1 MVEHGSELVKAVVV
15 LAAGV
20 IAVPLFKRLGLGAVL
35 GYLAAGLAIGPSG
48 LAVFGD
54 PQSVLGLAEFG
65 VVMFLFVIGLEMQ
78 PSRLWSLR
86 REIFGLG
93 LLQLVVCGLVLTGA
107 GVLAGFKPAAAFI
120 GAMGF
125 VLSSTAIVM
134 QMLNERG
141 ETSTRKGQRIVSVL
155 LLEDLAIVPLLA
167 IVAALAP
174 DSGSDDGVS
183 RWVQIGIALGA
194 LIALVAVSRFLLNPL
209 FRLLSKAR
217 AREVMAAA
225 ALLVVLG
232 AALAMQASGLS
243 MALGAFAAGVM
254 LSESTFRHQLEAD
267 VEPFRGL
274 LLGLF
279 FMGVGMSLD
288 LGLMRADW
296 AMLLAGV
303 VVAMTLKSAGVYLV
317 ARLMKARHPE
327 ALERAALMTQGG
339 EFAFV
344 LYGAAAGAG
353 IVEDHVNALLTASVI
368 LSMALTPVAVFAL
381 RWLLPAR
388 QPQDMR
394 NVRDII
400 DAARAGEEV
409 AGNVVVIGFGRFS
422 QITCQTLLARG
433 VDVTIIETDTD
444 MIRTAGRFGF
454 HAYYGDGT
462 RMDVLRAAGA
472 AQAQALLVCVNDRQ
486 AATRIVELAK
496 KAFPLVPVLARAY
509 DRQHAI
515 ELVRHGVDW
524 QLRETFESAMA
535 FGSEALR
542 RLGVSEG
549 DIAEVSEDVRRRD
562 AERLQLQMAG
572 GIQQG
577 LDLVRGNRWTAA
589 PLTKPKRSGNALN
602 DAAAAA
608 LEVKEAPAPAPAA
621 DTTGPV
627 P

>member
-20 IAVPLFKRLGLGAVL
+20 IAVPLFKRLGLGTVL

-107 GVLAGFKPAAAFI
+107 GVLAGFTPAAAFI

-141 ETSTRKGQRIVSVL
+141 ETSTKKGQRIVSVL

-174 DSGSDDGVS
+174 DSGSNDGVS
-183 RWVQIGIALGA
+183 RWVQVGIALGA
-194 LIALVAVSRFLLNPL
+194 LLTLVAVSRFLLNPL

-296 AMLLAGV
+296 AMLLGGV
-303 VVAMTLKSAGVYLV
+303 VVAMTLKSGGVYLV

-353 IVEDHVNALLTASVI
+353 IIEGHVNALLTASVI
-368 LSMALTPVAVFAL
+368 LSMALTPVAVFGL

-400 DAARAGEEV
+400 DAASAGEEI

-422 QITCQTLLARG
+422 QITCQALLARG
-433 VDVTIIETDTD
+433 VDVTIIENDTD

-472 AQAQALLVCVNDRQ
+472 AHAQALLVCVNDKE

-515 ELVRHGVDW
+515 ELIRHGVDW
-524 QLRETFESAMA
+524 QLRETFESAME

-577 LDLVRGNRWTAA
+577 LDLVRGTRWTAT

-608 LEVKEAPAPAPAA
+608 LEVREPPPAPES
-621 DTTGPV
+621 TGPV

>member
-1 MVEHGSELVKAVVV
+1 MVEHGGELVKAVVV

-48 LAVFGD
+48 IGVFAD

-78 PSRLWSLR
+78 PSRLWGLR

-93 LLQLVVCGLVLTGA
+93 LLQLVVCGALLTGA
-107 GVLAGFKPAAAFI
+107 GVLAGFTPQVAFI

-134 QMLNERG
+134 QMLDERG
-141 ETSTRKGQRIVSVL
+141 ETSTKRGQRIVSVL

-174 DSGSDDGVS
+174 ATGSHDGVS
-183 RWVQIGIALGA
+183 RWVQVGIALAA
-194 LIALVAVSRFLLNPL
+194 LLGLVAVSRYLLNPL

-232 AALAMQASGLS
+232 AALAMQAGGLS

-288 LGLMRADW
+288 LAVMRADW
-296 AMLLAGV
+296 MVLLAGV
-303 VVAMTLKSAGVYLV
+303 LAAMSLKSAGVYAV
-317 ARLMKARHPE
+317 ARLLKARHGE

-344 LYGAAAGAG
+344 LYAAATGAG
-353 IVEDHVNALLTASVI
+353 IIEGHVNALLTASVI
-368 LSMALTPVAVFAL
+368 LSMALTPLAVFAL
-381 RWLLPAR
+381 RWMLPAR
-388 QPQDMR
+388 APQDMH

-400 DAARAGEEV
+400 DAARAGEDV
-409 AGNVVVIGFGRFS
+409 AGNVVVIGFGRFA

-433 VDVTIIETDTD
+433 VDVTIIENDTD
-444 MIRTAGRFGF
+444 MIRIAGRFGF

-462 RMDVLRAAGA
+462 RMDVLRAAGV
-472 AQAQALLVCVNDRQ
+472 AQARSLLVCVNDKS
-486 AATRIVELAK
+486 AATRIVESAK
-496 KAFPLVPVLARAY
+496 RAFPLVPVLARAY

-515 ELVRHGVDW
+515 ELIRKGVDW
-524 QLRETFESAMA
+524 QIRETFESAMA

-542 RLGVSEG
+542 GLGVSEG
-549 DIAEVSEDVRRRD
+549 DIAEVAEDVRRRD

-572 GIQQG
+572 GIDKG
-577 LDLVRGNRWTAA
+577 LELLRGNRWAA
-589 PLTKPKRSGNALN
+589 SPLTKPKRAGNALN

-608 LEVKEAPAPAPAA
+608 LDGAPAA
-621 DTTGPV
+621 VPVEESLTGPV

>member
-1 MVEHGSELVKAVVV
+1 MVEHGAELVKAVVV

-20 IAVPLFKRLGLGAVL
+20 IAVPIFKRLGLGTVL

-93 LLQLVVCGLVLTGA
+93 LLQLVVCGLALTGA
-107 GVLAGFKPAAAFI
+107 GVLAGFAPAAAFV

-141 ETSTRKGQRIVSVL
+141 ETSTKKGQRIVSVL

-174 DSGSDDGVS
+174 DTGPDEGVS
-183 RWVQIGIALGA
+183 RWVQIAIAVGA
-194 LIALVAVSRFLLNPL
+194 LLALVAVSRFLLNPL

-296 AMLLAGV
+296 AMLLGGV
-303 VVAMTLKSAGVYLV
+303 LVAMALKSAGVYLV

-353 IVEDHVNALLTASVI
+353 LIEGHVNAVLTAAVI
-368 LSMALTPVAVFAL
+368 LSMALTPLAVFAL
-381 RWLLPAR
+381 RWALPAR

-394 NVRDII
+394 QVRDII
-400 DAARAGEEV
+400 DAARAGEEI

-433 VDVTIIETDTD
+433 VDVTIIENDTD

-472 AQAQALLVCVNDRQ
+472 AHAQALLVCVNDRQ

-515 ELVRHGVDW
+515 ELVKEGVDW

-535 FGSEALR
+535 FGSETLR

-577 LDLVRGNRWTAA
+577 LDLVRGNRWTAT

-608 LEVKEAPAPAPAA
+608 LERRQGTLPVDEG
-621 DTTGPV
+621 TGPV

>member
-1 MVEHGSELVKAVVV
+1 MVEHGSDLVKAVVV

-20 IAVPLFKRLGLGAVL
+20 VAVPLFKRLGLGSVL
-35 GYLAAGLAIGPSG
+35 GYLAAGLVIGPSG
-48 LAVFGD
+48 LGVFTD
-54 PQSVLGLAEFG
+54 PHSILGLAEFG

-78 PSRLWSLR
+78 PRRLWSLR

-93 LLQLVVCGLVLTGA
+93 LMQVVLCGAALTAA
-107 GVLAGFKPAAAFI
+107 GVLAGAPAAVAFV

-134 QMLNERG
+134 QMLDERG
-141 ETSTRKGQRIVSVL
+141 ETSTKRGQRIVSVL

-167 IVAALAP
+167 AVAALAP
-174 DSGSDDGVS
+174 DSGHDTGVS
-183 RWVQIGIALGA
+183 RWVQAGIAVVA
-194 LIALVAVSRFLLNPL
+194 LVGLVAVSRFLLNPL
-209 FRLLSKAR
+209 FRILSKAR
-217 AREVMAAA
+217 AREVMGAA

-232 AALAMQASGLS
+232 ASLAMQWGGLS

-279 FMGVGMSLD
+279 FIGVGMSLD
-288 LGLMRADW
+288 LALMRADW
-296 AMLLAGV
+296 AVLLAGV
-303 VVAMTLKSAGVYLV
+303 VGAMALKSAVVYGV
-317 ARLMKARHPE
+317 ARVMRARHGE
-327 ALERAALMTQGG
+327 ALERAALMAQGG

-353 IVEDHVNALLTASVI
+353 VIETHVNALLTAAVI
-368 LSMALTPVAVFAL
+368 LSMALTPLVVFAL
-381 RWLLPAR
+381 RWLVPAR
-388 QPQDMR
+388 PAQDMAGIQR
-394 NVRDII
+394 IV
-400 DAARAGEEV
+400 DAAGAGEDG
-409 AGNVVVIGFGRFS
+409 AGNVVVIGFGRFA
-422 QITCQTLLARG
+422 QIACQSLLARG
-433 VDVTIIETDTD
+433 VDVTIIEQDTD

-462 RMDVLRAAGA
+462 RMDVLRAAGTVHA
-472 AQAQALLVCVNDRQ
+472 RALLICVNDKD
-486 AATRIVELAK
+486 AASRIAAHAK

-515 ELVRHGVDW
+515 DLIREGVDW
-524 QLRETFESAMA
+524 QVRETFESAMV
-535 FGSEALR
+535 FGGEALR

-549 DIAEVSEDVRRRD
+549 DIAELAEDVRRRD

-572 GIQQG
+572 GIDQG
-577 LDLVRGNRWTAA
+577 RDLMHGSRWTAA
-589 PLTKPKRSGNALN
+589 PLTKPRRTGGALN

-608 LEVKEAPAPAPAA
+608 LEQKRAARAPE
-621 DTTGPV
+621 DDGRTGPV